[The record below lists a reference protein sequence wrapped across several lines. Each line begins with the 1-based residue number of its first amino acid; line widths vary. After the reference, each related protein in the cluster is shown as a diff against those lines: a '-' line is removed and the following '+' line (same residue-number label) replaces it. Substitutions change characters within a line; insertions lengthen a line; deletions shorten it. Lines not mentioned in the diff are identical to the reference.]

1 MTTVL
6 QLTKDLI
13 RFKSVTGN
21 KQELDKCI
29 TYILDYFKD
38 TKIFTKKYETPDTP
52 TVLFLS
58 NCDEQEKQYDVLMLG
73 HIDVVP
79 ADDIMFNPTEKDSK
93 LYGRGSLDMK
103 SWVAVAMN
111 SLKHVI
117 NNNIDIKFA
126 LAITTDEEK
135 GGKGA
140 EYFVEQAGI
149 KSTVV
154 LDNDVGGDIKE
165 IILKCKNPN
174 IIKITATGK
183 EAHGSM
189 PWDGD
194 DAIEKLMLTIANI
207 RKLYPYHSIHTGEP
221 KDTWI
226 DTMHTGIINAGTAP
240 NCIPDIAEA
249 TLDIRLTDTSSVEDL
264 KKKLDSC
271 MLDGVSYEIASTS
284 IPVLMEEDN
293 KHIKAYKNFAEKA
306 LGFDLEFV
314 TMGGATDSRLFATLG
329 STIIMHSGTGA
340 GMHSKIEYVEID
352 SLNKISQIQIAFLEK
367 FKELI

>member
-1 MTTVL
+1 MTDIL
-6 QLTKDLI
+6 ELTKDLI

-21 KQELDKCI
+21 KAELDKCI
-29 TYILDYFKD
+29 AYILDYFKD
-38 TKIFTKKYETPDTP
+38 TKIFTKKYEAENIP

-58 NCDEQEKQYDVLMLG
+58 NCDEDEKEYDALMFG

-79 ADDIMFNPTEKDSK
+79 ADDIMFTPVIKDGK

-103 SWVAVAMN
+103 SWVAVAMK
-111 SLKHVI
+111 SLKHVVD
-117 NNNIDIKFA
+117 NNLDIKFA

-135 GGKGA
+135 GGFGA
-140 EYFVEQAGI
+140 EYFVKQSNI
-149 KSTVV
+149 KSKVI
-154 LDNDVGGDIKE
+154 LDNDVGGDISQ

-174 IIKITATGK
+174 TIKITATGK

-194 DAIEKLMLTIANI
+194 DAIEKLMLTIANV

-240 NCIPDIAEA
+240 NCIPDTAEA
-249 TLDIRLTDTSSVEDL
+249 TLDIRLIDTSLVEDM

-271 MLDGVSYEIASTS
+271 MLDGVNYEVESTS
-284 IPVLMEEDN
+284 IPVLMKENN
-293 KHIKAYKNFAEKA
+293 KHIQAYKNFAEKA
-306 LGFDLEFV
+306 LGHELKFV
-314 TMGGATDSRLFATLG
+314 TMGGATDSRLFAPLG

-352 SLNKISQIQIAFLEK
+352 SLNKISEIQIAFLER
-367 FKELI
+367 FKKLV